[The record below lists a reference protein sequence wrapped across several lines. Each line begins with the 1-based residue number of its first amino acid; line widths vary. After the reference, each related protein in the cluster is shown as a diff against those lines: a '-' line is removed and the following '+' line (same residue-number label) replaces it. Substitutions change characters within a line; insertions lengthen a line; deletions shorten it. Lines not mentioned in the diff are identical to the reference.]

1 MRTKTVIAIVLASIF
16 LMSSCKKK
24 PTVTSETTKT
34 VKTTVLTQK
43 DFLTKVADYKNNPQ
57 EWKYL
62 GDKPAIVDFYADW
75 CGPCKIIA
83 PILEEL
89 AAEYEGKII
98 IYRINTDK
106 ERELSMAFG
115 IRTIPSL
122 LFIPMNGTPQM
133 FQGVLPKQE
142 LKKLIDEFL
151 LKSK

>member
-1 MRTKTVIAIVLASIF
+1 MRTRLIVAIALASIF

-24 PTVTSETTKT
+24 QSETSETTKT
-34 VKTTVLTQK
+34 AKTAVLTQEE
-43 DFLTKVADYKNNPQ
+43 FLIKIFDYKNNPQ

-75 CGPCKIIA
+75 CGPCKMIA

-89 AAEYEGKII
+89 AAEYEGKIQ
-98 IYRINTDK
+98 IYRVDTDK

-115 IRTIPSL
+115 IRSIPTL
-122 LFIPMNGTPQM
+122 LFIPMNENPQM
-133 FQGVLPKQE
+133 IPGAIPKQE